1 MLNNQTDSELILS
14 IDSQME
20 NNNQQLK
27 VNKQTDPIIEWEDQ
41 KSQSILKT
49 NHLPITL
56 DNSSQDRKR
65 FYSNNEFR
73 KVSFDESLNTVH
85 TYTKDNRKE
94 IKNFETSFKQKKKVD
109 KPELPKSKRFGN
121 HKKRKNSF

>member
-1 MLNNQTDSELILS
+1 MLNNQTDSKLILS

-20 NNNQQLK
+20 NNNQQSK
-27 VNKQTDPIIEWEDQ
+27 VNKQPDPIIEWEDQ

-49 NHLPITL
+49 HHLPTPL

-65 FYSNNEFR
+65 FYSNTDFR
-73 KVSFDESLNTVH
+73 KVSFDEGLNTVH

-109 KPELPKSKRFGN
+109 KSEHPKSKRFGN